1 MQTTTPAR
9 AGSFLV
15 PCVALLLATSSV
27 YALDFSSGD
36 LSANLDMTVS
46 IGGTYRLNDPSS
58 DLIGIANGGTAYGV
72 NADDGNLNYEKGWV
86 SVPVLVSADLEFRYN
101 NSGAFF
107 RANAF
112 YDTINEDSDRDRTPL
127 TADAMDR
134 VGSRFDMLDAYF
146 WHNFEINGNPVNF
159 RLGRQVLNWGESTFI
174 QNGISAIN
182 PVDVSKLRLPGS
194 ELRDAFLPVW
204 MASASVDISPNV
216 TIEGFYQLKWKEIIV
231 DPPGTYFSTNDFAG
245 RGGSQ
250 VYLGFGALSDQSP
263 LGAIPRG
270 EDVRPSDSGQFGLAS
285 RIYAP
290 GLNGTEFGL
299 FFLNTH
305 SRLPV
310 LSARTPTTPIN
321 TDLTGPLTA
330 VFMQA
335 GLPAANA
342 QAQAT
347 QLWGLLTIYQKFQI
361 NPALLTPTELAIL
374 QDPVSQATLASPQ
387 TAAAVDGA
395 RQIAL
400 LTSAA
405 TGRYLVEYPEDI
417 KLVGGS
423 FNTDIGTTG
432 ISLQGEISY
441 KWDQPLQVDDVELL
455 YAALS
460 AVNPGFGAV
469 TQLDD
474 YLGQLGT
481 YVKGWREEE
490 VWQAQATATKVF
502 GPMLG
507 ADQAVALIEVGMT
520 YIPGLPGKDELRF
533 DGSGTFASGDP
544 LATQVGLS
552 PVVEASKGFADKMSY
567 GYRAVFKLDYLNA
580 FMSANISPVLQFS
593 HDVSGNTPSPIIN
606 FIEGRKSVT
615 MALQATYQNSWA
627 ANISYTNYFGAG
639 RYNLIHDRDFV
650 SLTLKYSF

>member
-1 MQTTTPAR
+1 MQITTPVKM
-9 AGSFLV
+9 GSV
-15 PCVALLLATSSV
+15 TIPCLALLLATPSV
-27 YALDFSSGD
+27 WAMDLSSGE
-36 LSANLDMTVS
+36 LSANLDVTVS
-46 IGGTYRLNDPSS
+46 VGGTYRLNDPAA
-58 DLIGIANGGTAYGV
+58 DQIGLANGGTAYSV
-72 NADDGNLNYEKGWV
+72 NADDGNLNYDKGWV
-86 SVPVLVSADLEFRYN
+86 SVPVLLSADLQMNYR

-112 YDTINEDSDRDRTPL
+112 YDTINEDEDRERTPL
-127 TADAMDR
+127 TSAAMDR
-134 VGSRFDMLDAYF
+134 VGSRFDMLDAYV
-146 WHNFEINGNPVNF
+146 WHNFEIGGNPVNF
-159 RLGRQVLNWGESTFI
+159 RVGRQVLNWGESTFI

-204 MASASVDISPNV
+204 MASASIDVSDNV
-216 TIEGFYQLKWKEIIV
+216 TIEAFYQLKYKEIII
-231 DPPGTYFSTNDFAG
+231 DPPGTFFSTNDFVG

-250 VYLGFGALSDQSP
+250 VYLGFGALSDLSP

-270 EDVRPSDSGQFGLAS
+270 EDVKPSDSGQFGLAS

-310 LSARTPTTPIN
+310 LSARTPTVPIN
-321 TDLTGPLTA
+321 TDLTGPLTM

-335 GLPAANA
+335 GLPAASA
-342 QAQAT
+342 QAQAA

-374 QDPVSQATLASPQ
+374 QNPASQATLGSPQ
-387 TAAAVDGA
+387 TTAAVDGA
-395 RQIAL
+395 KQIAL

-417 KLVGGS
+417 KLVGAS
-423 FNTDIGTTG
+423 LNTDIGSTG

-455 YAALS
+455 FAALS
-460 AVNPGFGAV
+460 AVNPAFGQI

-474 YLGQLGT
+474 MLGQLGA

-507 ADQAVALIEVGMT
+507 ADQAVFVVEVGMT
-520 YIPGLPGKDELRF
+520 YVPGLPDKDLLRF
-533 DGSGTFASGDP
+533 DAPGTFVSGDP
-544 LATQVGLS
+544 LAQQIGLS
-552 PVVEASKGFADKMSY
+552 PALEPAGAFADKLSY

-580 FMSANISPVLQFS
+580 VFSTNLSPILQFS
-593 HDVSGNTPSPIIN
+593 HDVKGTTPSPILN
-606 FIEGRKSVT
+606 FVEDRKSVT
-615 MALQATYQNSWA
+615 LALQATYQESWS
-627 ANISYTNYFGAG
+627 ANISYANYFGGG
-639 RYNLIHDRDFV
+639 RFNQIHDRDFV
-650 SLTLKYSF
+650 SVTLKYSF

>member
-1 MQTTTPAR
+1 MQTTTPVKT
-9 AGSFLV
+9 GSVLI
-15 PCVALLLATSSV
+15 PCLALLLASTS
-27 YALDFSSGD
+27 AQAIDLSSGE
-36 LSANLDMTVS
+36 LSGNLDITVS
-46 IGGTYRLNDPSS
+46 VGGTYRLDDPSA
-58 DLIGIANGGTAYGV
+58 DLIGIANGGTAYSV

-86 SVPVLVSADLEFRYN
+86 SAPVLLSADLQFNYKD
-101 NSGAFF
+101 SGAFF

-112 YDTINEDSDRDRTPL
+112 YDTINEDKDRERTPL
-127 TADAMDR
+127 TSEAMDR

-146 WHNFEINGNPVNF
+146 WHNFEIGGNPINF

-204 MASASVDISPNV
+204 MASASIDVSDNI
-216 TIEGFYQLKWKEIIV
+216 TLEAFYQLKWKEIII
-231 DPPGTYFSTNDFAG
+231 DPPGTYFSTNDFVG

-250 VYLGFGALSDQSP
+250 VYLGFGALSDLSP

-270 EDVRPSDSGQFGLAS
+270 EDVRPSNSGQFGIAS

-321 TDLTGPLTA
+321 TDLTGPLTM

-335 GLPAANA
+335 GLPAASA
-342 QAQAT
+342 QAQAA
-347 QLWGLLTIYQKFQI
+347 QLWGLLTIYQKFQMD
-361 NPALLTPTELAIL
+361 PSLLTPTELAIL

-387 TAAAVDGA
+387 TTAAVDGA

-417 KLVGGS
+417 RLVGAS

-441 KWDQPLQVDDVELL
+441 KWDQPLQIDDVELL
-455 YAALS
+455 FAALS
-460 AVNPGFGAV
+460 AVNPAFGEI
-469 TQLDD
+469 TQLDNM
-474 YLGQLGT
+474 LGQLGA

-507 ADQAVALIEVGMT
+507 ADQAVFLVEAGMT
-520 YIPGLPGKDELRF
+520 YVPGLPDKDMLRF
-533 DGSGTFASGDP
+533 DAPGTFVSGDP
-544 LATQVGLS
+544 LAQQLGLS
-552 PVVEASKGFADKMSY
+552 PDIEPANGFADKFSY

-580 FMSANISPVLQFS
+580 FLSTNLSPILQFS
-593 HDVSGNTPSPIIN
+593 HDVNGTTPSPIVN
-606 FIEGRKSVT
+606 FVEGRKSVT
-615 MALQATYQNSWA
+615 LALQATYQNSWV
-627 ANISYTNYFGAG
+627 ANISYASYFGAG

-650 SLTLKYSF
+650 SVTLKYSF

>member
-1 MQTTTPAR
+1 MHKTTPVNS
-9 AGSFLV
+9 GSVFIPVL
-15 PCVALLLATSSV
+15 ALLSAIPS
-27 YALDFSSGD
+27 AIAMDFSSGD
-36 LSANLDMTVS
+36 LNANLDVTVS
-46 IGGTYRLNDPSS
+46 VGGTYRLDDPSA
-58 DLIGIANGGTAYGV
+58 DLIGLANGGTAYGV
-72 NADDGNLNYEKGWV
+72 NADDGNLNYAKGWV
-86 SVPVLVSADLEFRYN
+86 SVPVLVSADLQIDYQ

-112 YDTINEDSDRDRTPL
+112 YDTINEDKDRERTPL
-127 TADAMDR
+127 TPEAMDR
-134 VGSRFDMLDAYF
+134 VGSRFDMLDAYL
-146 WHNFEINGNPVNF
+146 WHNFEIGGNPVNF
-159 RLGRQVLNWGESTFI
+159 RIGRQVLNWGESTFI
-174 QNGISAIN
+174 QNGISMIN

-204 MASASVDISPNV
+204 MASASIVVSDNV
-216 TIEGFYQLKWKEIIV
+216 TLEAFYQLKWKEIIV

-250 VYLGFGALSDQSP
+250 VYLGFGALSDQTP

-270 EDVRPSDSGQFGLAS
+270 EDVKPSNSGQFGIAS

-310 LSARTPTTPIN
+310 LSARTPTVPIN
-321 TDLTGPLTA
+321 TDLTGPLTM
-330 VFMQA
+330 VFMRA
-335 GLPAANA
+335 GLPASAA

-374 QDPVSQATLASPQ
+374 QNPVSQATLASPQ
-387 TAAAVDGA
+387 TTAAVDGA

-405 TGRYLVEYPEDI
+405 TGRYLVVYPEDI
-417 KLVGGS
+417 KLVGFS

-432 ISLQGEISY
+432 ISLQGEVAY

-455 YAALS
+455 YGALS
-460 AVNPGFGAV
+460 AINPAFGQV

-474 YLGQLGT
+474 MLGQLGA

-507 ADQAVALIEVGMT
+507 ADQAIFLVEAGVT
-520 YIPGLPGKDELRF
+520 YIPGLPDKDTLRF
-533 DGSGTFASGDP
+533 DGAGTFASGDP
-544 LATQVGLS
+544 LAEQLGLS
-552 PVVEASKGFADKMSY
+552 PVLEAANGFADKLSY

-580 FMSANISPVLQFS
+580 FFSTNLSPIIQFA
-593 HDVSGNTPSPIIN
+593 HDVKGNTPSPIVN

-615 MALQATYQNSWA
+615 LELQATYQNSWA
-627 ANISYTNYFGAG
+627 ASLSYTNYFGAG

-650 SLTLKYSF
+650 AATLKYSF

>member
-1 MQTTTPAR
+1 M
-9 AGSFLV
+9 GSV
-15 PCVALLLATSSV
+15 TIPCLALLLATPSV
-27 YALDFSSGD
+27 WAMDLSSGE
-36 LSANLDMTVS
+36 LSANLDVTVS
-46 IGGTYRLNDPSS
+46 VGGTYRLNDPAA
-58 DLIGIANGGTAYGV
+58 DQIGLANGGTAYSV
-72 NADDGNLNYEKGWV
+72 NADDGNLNYDKGWV
-86 SVPVLVSADLEFRYN
+86 SVPVLLSADLQMNYR

-112 YDTINEDSDRDRTPL
+112 YDTINEDEDRERTPL
-127 TADAMDR
+127 TSAAMDR
-134 VGSRFDMLDAYF
+134 VGSRFDMLDAYV
-146 WHNFEINGNPVNF
+146 WHNFEIGGNPVNF
-159 RLGRQVLNWGESTFI
+159 RVGRQVLNWGESTFI

-204 MASASVDISPNV
+204 MASASIDVSDNV
-216 TIEGFYQLKWKEIIV
+216 TIEAFYQLKYKEIII
-231 DPPGTYFSTNDFAG
+231 DPPGTFFSTNDFVG

-250 VYLGFGALSDQSP
+250 VYLGFGALSDLSP

-270 EDVRPSDSGQFGLAS
+270 EDVKPSDSGQFGLAS

-310 LSARTPTTPIN
+310 LSARTPTVPIN
-321 TDLTGPLTA
+321 TDLTGPLTM
-330 VFMQA
+330 VFMRA
-335 GLPAANA
+335 GLPAASA
-342 QAQAT
+342 QAQAA

-374 QDPVSQATLASPQ
+374 QNPASQATLGSPQ
-387 TAAAVDGA
+387 TTAAVDGA

-417 KLVGGS
+417 KLVGAS
-423 FNTDIGTTG
+423 LNTDIGSTG

-455 YAALS
+455 FAALS
-460 AVNPGFGAV
+460 AVNPAFGQI

-474 YLGQLGT
+474 MLGQLGA

-507 ADQAVALIEVGMT
+507 ADQAVFLVEVGMT
-520 YIPGLPGKDELRF
+520 YVPGLPDKDLLRF
-533 DGSGTFASGDP
+533 DAPGTFVSGDP
-544 LATQVGLS
+544 LAQQIGLS
-552 PVVEASKGFADKMSY
+552 PALEPAGAFADKLSY

-580 FMSANISPVLQFS
+580 VFSTNLSPILQFS
-593 HDVSGNTPSPIIN
+593 HDVKGTTPSPILN
-606 FIEGRKSVT
+606 FVEDRKSVT
-615 MALQATYQNSWA
+615 LALQATYQESWS
-627 ANISYTNYFGAG
+627 ANISYANYFGGG
-639 RYNLIHDRDFV
+639 RFNQIHDRDFV
-650 SLTLKYSF
+650 SVTLKYSF

>member
-1 MQTTTPAR
+1 M
-9 AGSFLV
+9 
-15 PCVALLLATSSV
+15 
-27 YALDFSSGD
+27 DFSSGE
-36 LSANLDMTVS
+36 LSANLDITVS
-46 IGGTYRLNDPSS
+46 IGGTYRLDDPAR
-58 DLIGIANGGTAYGV
+58 DLIGLANGGTAYSV
-72 NADDGNLNYEKGWV
+72 NADDGNLNYDKGWV
-86 SVPVLVSADLEFRYN
+86 SVPVLLSADLQFNYKD
-101 NSGAFF
+101 SGAFF

-112 YDTINEDSDRDRTPL
+112 YDTINEDEDRERTPL
-127 TADAMDR
+127 TSEAMER

-146 WHNFEINGNPVNF
+146 WHNFEISGNPVNF

-174 QNGISAIN
+174 QNGISSIN

-204 MASASVDISPNV
+204 MASTSVGVSDNV
-216 TIEGFYQLKWKEIIV
+216 TIEAFYQLKWKEIIV
-231 DPPGTYFSTNDFAG
+231 DPPGTYFSTNDFVG

-250 VYLGFGALSDQSP
+250 VYLGFGALSDLSP

-310 LSARTPTTPIN
+310 LSARTPTVPIN
-321 TDLTGPLTA
+321 TDLTGPLTM

-335 GLPAANA
+335 GLPATAA
-342 QAQAT
+342 QTQAAQ
-347 QLWGLLTIYQKFQI
+347 LFGLLTIYQKFQT
-361 NPALLTPTELAIL
+361 NPALLTPTEAAIL

-387 TAAAVDGA
+387 TTAAVDGA

-417 KLVGGS
+417 KLVGAS
-423 FNTDIGTTG
+423 FNTDIGSTG

-455 YAALS
+455 FAALS
-460 AVNPGFGAV
+460 AINPAFGQI
-469 TQLDD
+469 TQLEDM
-474 YLGQLGT
+474 LGQLGA

-507 ADQAVALIEVGMT
+507 ANQAVFLVEAGIT
-520 YIPGLPGKDELRF
+520 YVPGLPGTELLRF
-533 DGSGTFASGDP
+533 DGPGTFASGDP
-544 LATQVGLS
+544 FAEQFGLS
-552 PVVEASKGFADKMSY
+552 PDTEPAGGFADKLSY

-580 FMSANISPVLQFS
+580 FLSTNLSPVIQFA
-593 HDVSGNTPSPIIN
+593 HDVEGTTPSPIIN
-606 FIEGRKSVT
+606 FVEGRKSVT
-615 MALQATYQNSWA
+615 VALQATYQNSWA
-627 ANISYTNYFGAG
+627 ADISYTSYFGAG

-650 SLTLKYSF
+650 SATLKYSF

>member
-1 MQTTTPAR
+1 
-9 AGSFLV
+9 
-15 PCVALLLATSSV
+15 
-27 YALDFSSGD
+27 
-36 LSANLDMTVS
+36 
-46 IGGTYRLNDPSS
+46 
-58 DLIGIANGGTAYGV
+58 
-72 NADDGNLNYEKGWV
+72 
-86 SVPVLVSADLEFRYN
+86 
-101 NSGAFF
+101 
-107 RANAF
+107 
-112 YDTINEDSDRDRTPL
+112 
-127 TADAMDR
+127 
-134 VGSRFDMLDAYF
+134 MLDAYV
-146 WHNFEINGNPVNF
+146 WHNFEIGGSPVNF

-204 MASASVDISPNV
+204 MASASIDISDNV
-216 TIEGFYQLKWKEIIV
+216 TLEAFYQLKWKEIII
-231 DPPGTYFSTNDFAG
+231 DPPGTYFSTNDFVG

-250 VYLGFGALSDQSP
+250 VYLGFGALSDLSP

-270 EDVRPSDSGQFGLAS
+270 ENVMPSDSGQFGLAT

-290 GLNGTEFGL
+290 ELNGTEFGL

-310 LSARTPTTPIN
+310 LSARTPTMAIN
-321 TDLTGPLTA
+321 TDLTGPLTM

-335 GLPAANA
+335 GLPAATA
-342 QAQAT
+342 QAQAA
-347 QLWGLLTIYQKFQI
+347 QLFGLLTIYQKFQI

-387 TAAAVDGA
+387 TTAAVDGA
-395 RQIAL
+395 KQIAL

-417 KLVGGS
+417 KLIGAS

-455 YAALS
+455 FAALS
-460 AVNPGFGAV
+460 AVNPAFGSI

-474 YLGQLGT
+474 MLGQLGA
-481 YVKGWREEE
+481 YVKGWTEEE

-507 ADQAVALIEVGMT
+507 ADQAIFLVEAGMT
-520 YIPGLPGKDELRF
+520 YVPGLPAKSELRF
-533 DGSGTFASGDP
+533 DAPGTFVSGDP
-544 LATQVGLS
+544 LANQIGLS
-552 PVVEASKGFADKMSY
+552 PAIEPAGAFADKLSY
-567 GYRAVFKLDYLNA
+567 GYRVVFKLDYLNA
-580 FMSANISPVLQFS
+580 FLSTNLSPVIQFA
-593 HDVSGNTPSPIIN
+593 HDVEGTTPSPILN
-606 FIEGRKSVT
+606 FVEGRKSVT

-627 ANISYTNYFGAG
+627 ADISYTNYSGAG

-650 SLTLKYSF
+650 SATVKYSF